1 MKKTDLNNIRKQ
13 LEKCRSDLWEREK
26 ELECVYNISRI
37 VDSFSETERL
47 IQEIV
52 KIIPRSW
59 QFPEIACCR
68 AILNGRSY
76 QTDNFMETKYRL
88 RKKIA
93 FSGETVG
100 KIEIFYLEKPAGTG
114 KNAFLRAEVSLL
126 GVIAERIGKI
136 YERKLY
142 EKKLEDSY
150 KKLQE
155 LHEHYQSINY
165 EERRKIAVEVHD
177 ELGQA
182 FTSLKI
188 DLRWLS
194 QRVDDKLQLNKIKEM
209 EALVNETV
217 KTVQQIARELRP
229 VLLDD
234 FGLSEAIIWY
244 MGDIRKKTG
253 IDVNLFLKGIEELT
267 DKNISV
273 LVYQIIKEL
282 ATNTIRHAHAKK
294 LDIRIMYS
302 DKGVNIHFADNG
314 IGIREDKIY
323 DIKSFGIY
331 NIRERIKYWGGSF
344 EVRSNPGK
352 ETVFNISIPVPE
364 GVEA

>member
-1 MKKTDLNNIRKQ
+1 MEKTNLNNIKRQ
-13 LEKCRSDLWEREK
+13 LEKCQSALREREK
-26 ELECVYNISRI
+26 ELECIYNISRI
-37 VDSFSETERL
+37 VDSFSEPERI

-52 KIIPRSW
+52 KITPRSW

-114 KNAFLRAEVSLL
+114 KNAFLKAEVSLL

-136 YERKLY
+136 YERKHY
-142 EKKLEDSY
+142 EKKLENSY

-155 LHEHYQSINY
+155 LHEHYQSVNY

-194 QRVDDKLQLNKIKEM
+194 QRIEGKLQLTKIKEM

-217 KTVQQIARELRP
+217 KKVQQIAKDLRP

-234 FGLSEAIIWY
+234 FGLSEAILWY
-244 MGDIRKKTG
+244 MGDIEKKTG
-253 IDVNLFLKGIEELT
+253 INVNLNLYGIEKLT

-273 LVYQIIKEL
+273 LVYQIVKEL
-282 ATNTIRHAHAKK
+282 ATNTIRHANAKNMDLK
-294 LDIRIMYS
+294 IVYE
-302 DKGVNIHFADNG
+302 DKGVNIHFADDG
-314 IGIREDKIY
+314 IGIGEDKIY

-331 NIRERIKYWGGSF
+331 NIRERVKYWGGSL
-344 EVRSNPGK
+344 EARSNPGK
-352 ETVFNISIPVPE
+352 ETVFNISIPVPD